1 MAEDTEDRTPR
12 DYVTSDQVS
21 DVAGVERVAL
31 REWVRA
37 GLLPKPQWTGGRGV
51 IAKWPRVALKI
62 AAFVRG
68 QRELGFGLQDIRARI
83 VAAFG
88 NRVLKMLAEPHS
100 PRVQNRKKKTAK
112 KRAKR

>member
-1 MAEDTEDRTPR
+1 MAEDTEDSTPR
-12 DYVTSDQVS
+12 DYVTGDQVS
-21 DVAGVERVAL
+21 GVAGVDRAAL

-37 GLLPKPQWTGGRGV
+37 GLLPRPQWTGGRGV

-83 VAAFG
+83 VTAFG
-88 NRVLKMLAEPHS
+88 EKVLEVLAEPSS
-100 PRVQNRKKKTAK
+100 PRARNKKKAAK

>member
-1 MAEDTEDRTPR
+1 MAEETEDSTLR
-12 DYVTSDQVS
+12 DYVTGDQVS
-21 DVAGVERVAL
+21 GVAGVDRAAL

-37 GLLPKPQWTGGRGV
+37 GLLPRPQWTGGRGV
-51 IAKWPRVALKI
+51 IAKWPPVSLKI

-68 QRELGFGLQDIRARI
+68 QRELGFGLQDIRARV

-88 NRVLKMLAEPHS
+88 DRVLEVLAEPRS
-100 PRVQNRKKKTAK
+100 PRAQNRKKKTAK

>member
-1 MAEDTEDRTPR
+1 MAEEAEDGAPR
-12 DYVTSDQVS
+12 DYVTGDEVS
-21 DVAGVERVAL
+21 AVAGVDRAAL

-37 GLLPKPQWTGGRGV
+37 GLLPKPEWTGGRGV
-51 IAKWPRVALKI
+51 IAKWPRSTLKI

-88 NRVLKMLAEPHS
+88 DKVLELLAEPKR
-100 PRVQNRKKKTAK
+100 PRVQNKKSTAK
-112 KRAKR
+112 TGARR

>member
-1 MAEDTEDRTPR
+1 MAEDTEDNGPR
-12 DYVTSDQVS
+12 DYATTDEVS
-21 DVAGVERVAL
+21 AAAGVERAAL
-31 REWVRA
+31 GEWVRA
-37 GLLPKPQWTGGRGV
+37 GLLPAPTWTGGRGV
-51 IAKWPRVALKI
+51 IAKWPRSALKI

-88 NRVLKMLAEPHS
+88 DKVLEVLAE
-100 PRVQNRKKKTAK
+100 PRVQNKKKKTAK